1 MNTKEFLHLGVPPG
15 EAMRPATDFIS
26 RFVTVILFLATLSLR
41 ADQVEMQNGDR
52 YLGTVLSL
60 DTNTL
65 VLRSAVLGTVTLPRG
80 KVALIHLGSGGA
92 TNLPSAAS
100 AGKPQPPASSIAITN
115 GTTDL
120 SAPLRRLGAGTNFI
134 EQVRAQ
140 FLSDAGP
147 EANNKFN
154 AMVGG
159 LLSGRLTVNDIR
171 VEAKSAADQLKE
183 LKRDLGEDAGG
194 ALDGYVAI
202 LENFLRETAPPPGVS
217 ATNVSRSLP
226 KAKSEPIRKEE

>member
-100 AGKPQPPASSIAITN
+100 AGKPQPAASSIAITN

-120 SAPLRRLGAGTNFI
+120 SAPQIG
-134 EQVRAQ
+134 RAH
-140 FLSDAGP
+140 
-147 EANNKFN
+147 
-154 AMVGG
+154 V
-159 LLSGRLTVNDIR
+159 
-171 VEAKSAADQLKE
+171 
-183 LKRDLGEDAGG
+183 
-194 ALDGYVAI
+194 
-202 LENFLRETAPPPGVS
+202 
-217 ATNVSRSLP
+217 
-226 KAKSEPIRKEE
+226 